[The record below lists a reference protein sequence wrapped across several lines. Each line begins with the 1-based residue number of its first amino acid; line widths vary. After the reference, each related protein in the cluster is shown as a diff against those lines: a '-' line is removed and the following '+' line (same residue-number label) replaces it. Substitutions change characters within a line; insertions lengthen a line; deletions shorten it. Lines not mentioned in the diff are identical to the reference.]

1 MTIAIGDDVIDVL
14 VHGPN
19 RYFDNYRTDSVHWG
33 KACVSVWLL
42 RAISRD
48 LVERR

>member
-19 RYFDNYRTDSVHWG
+19 RYFDNHRPDPIPG
-33 KACVSVWLL
+33 
-42 RAISRD
+42 
-48 LVERR
+48 